1 MPPVNSTEKLSPL
14 VDRKNTAARKVS
26 SEMML
31 NTSAC
36 RMKGM
41 VRRILKNSMA
51 RSRPFPSFPDR
62 GADQKPA
69 HPAPVAVEEID
80 FGARHDDRREHRSGD
95 AQAMHY
101 REAAHRTGDHE
112 QRQPDDQRGDVRIED
127 GRPGAVVAR
136 RDRRLR
142 RRPAAQLLA

>member
-14 VDRKNTAARKVS
+14 VDRKNTAAAKVS

-36 RMKGM
+36 RMKGI

-69 HPAPVAVEEID
+69 HPAPVAVEQIYD
-80 FGARHDDRREHRSGD
+80 GARYDDRRENRGGD
-95 AQAMHY
+95 AQAVHH
-101 REAAHRTGDHE
+101 REAAHRAGHHE
-112 QRQPDDQRGDVRIED
+112 QR
-127 GRPGAVVAR
+127 
-136 RDRRLR
+136 
-142 RRPAAQLLA
+142 